1 MRHFLD
7 NQQYNTAG
15 ILRYEKV
22 FGAGF
27 VSTGGAAT
35 TAAFV
40 DALALRPGDAVLDV
54 GCGIGGG
61 AFYMAARH
69 GARVHGVDLSVNM
82 VLLAMAR
89 AADARADAVS
99 FEIADVATVPLP
111 AAAYDVVYSRDTIL
125 HVADKKALL
134 ERLCAALKPGGR
146 LLVTDY
152 CSSGD
157 PPSPEFG
164 AYIAQRGYHLLSVPD
179 YGAALC
185 AAGFAD
191 VEADDRTWQFKAALD
206 AELARAR
213 GQGRVCG
220 RIFRGRLRRGRR
232 RVGGQAAQGGRGRAA
247 VGVVHGAPAGGGGPR
262 WRCYRRRQWRQRTLT
277 RGVEEGRRC
286 ASGFLAARSRGATR
300 VERGAP
306 GRACVS
312 DYGQGSIH
320 KGGQRG
326 RARNPPRLSTPTA
339 AGRGNPPL
347 PPPSIVNANRVPR
360 IITPPA
366 AR

>member
-213 GQGRVCG
+213 EGKAAFVAEFSEADYDAVVGG
-220 RIFRGRLRRGRR
+220 WEDKLRR
-232 RVGGQAAQGGRGRAA
+232 V
-247 VGVVHGAPAGGGGPR
+247 
-262 WRCYRRRQWRQRTLT
+262 
-277 RGVEEGRRC
+277 
-286 ASGFLAARSRGATR
+286 
-300 VERGAP
+300 
-306 GRACVS
+306 
-312 DYGQGSIH
+312 
-320 KGGQRG
+320 
-326 RARNPPRLSTPTA
+326 A
-339 AGRGNPPL
+339 AGEQRWGLFTARRPAE
-347 PPPSIVNANRVPR
+347 VGHVGAATGAANG
-360 IITPPA
+360 A
-366 AR
+366 NGH